1 MADTY
6 DYGWVLLLIA
16 AVGVAAVLSNRLT
29 ARLRV
34 PVPLVL
40 LAAAAA
46 AVQLIPDLQAPP
58 VRTVDRLV
66 TVALVFILF
75 NGGMHIGWPRF
86 KTAAGPIGVVGG
98 ILGGRAL
105 LWFMRV
111 PLPGEG
117 LYPLRTL
124 VSALALFGV
133 ATLAHGSGF
142 LAVFVAGIVIGDA
155 RAPYKREIEHFHSAV
170 ASLGEI

>member
-75 NGGMHIGWPRF
+75 NGGMHIGWRRF
-86 KTAAGPIGVVGG
+86 KTAAGPIVVVGIAG
-98 ILGGRAL
+98 TFLTTAGAGVILLVVVGLAWYPAL
-105 LWFMRV
+105 LV
-111 PLPGEG
+111 AP
-117 LYPLRTL
+117 
-124 VSALALFGV
+124 AV
-133 ATLAHGSGF
+133 ATSAPVV
-142 LAVFVAGIVIGDA
+142 VF
-155 RAPYKREIEHFHSAV
+155 
-170 ASLGEI
+170 